1 MTDLITGDSAGAPAN
16 AVGIATSAAYGTFH
30 PSNPMHIAMMRNPQ
44 PLGLN
49 TSAVSTT
56 HTHASAAN
64 SDETTNFLNFSKKPA
79 SASQAW
85 IDPEKR
91 VATEDFF
98 RAMKDAKQMAL
109 L

>member
-56 HTHASAAN
+56 HVSTSTKSLLKLICTDYGCFMIIDACQCREFRRN
-64 SDETTNFLNFSKKPA
+64 YQFFEFFKETSLS
-79 SASQAW
+79 
-85 IDPEKR
+85 
-91 VATEDFF
+91 
-98 RAMKDAKQMAL
+98 
-109 L
+109 